1 MVSGMGMTAKEKIE
15 QAAPAFVAKLEG
27 AKAEKWKAETMLIP
41 SPKMIRESIAAIP
54 PGVTKTVVQLRQ
66 ELAEA
71 NRADVTCPRATTIG
85 WLLVAEAA
93 VEDAGDATPWWRLTR
108 DGKTEP
114 KLPGGREG
122 QRARLAEEGV
132 KV

>member
-1 MVSGMGMTAKEKIE
+1 MTAKEKIA

-27 AKAEKWKAETMLIP
+27 AKAEKWKADTMLIP
-41 SPKMIRESIAAIP
+41 SPAMIRDAIAGIP
-54 PGVTKTVVQLRQ
+54 HGITKTVVQLRQ

-71 NRADVTCPRATTIG
+71 NGADVTCPRATTIG

-93 VEDAGDATPWWRLTR
+93 EEDGSDDTPWWRLTR

-122 QRARLAEEGV
+122 QRAKLAEEGV